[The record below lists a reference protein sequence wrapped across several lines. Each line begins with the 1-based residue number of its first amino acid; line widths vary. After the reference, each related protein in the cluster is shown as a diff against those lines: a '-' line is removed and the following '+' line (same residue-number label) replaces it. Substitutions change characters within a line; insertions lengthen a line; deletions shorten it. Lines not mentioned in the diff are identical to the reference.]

1 VIAVDVISGAEETL
15 PSRDPDASRVWFEEA
30 IVALLPDLYA
40 TGLRLTRHRTDA
52 EDLVAEAVAKAW
64 LGLGVLRDRSSFR
77 GWVFRILTNQFLSL
91 CRARALR
98 CETELP
104 DDAAEDAAQFSL
116 FERLHQ
122 PFLLWGGNP
131 EREFLDRLVRE
142 DLERAVAALPEVY
155 RVVVVLTDLEGLC
168 YHEVAAGLGIPIG
181 TVRSRLARGRAL
193 LQQALWR
200 HAADAGLVRGPEGKG
215 AAS

>member
-1 VIAVDVISGAEETL
+1 MVDVSAGLAGHDLREGLEA
-15 PSRDPDASRVWFEEA
+15 RRAWFEEA

-40 TGLRLTRHRTDA
+40 TGIRLVRNKTDA

-64 LGLGVLRDRSSFR
+64 LGVDVLRERSSFR

-91 CRARALR
+91 CRARSLR

-104 DDAAEDAAQFSL
+104 EDTAEDAASFSL

-131 EREFLDRLVRE
+131 ERELLDRLVRE
-142 DLERAVAALPEVY
+142 DLERAIAALPEVY
-155 RVVVVLTDLEGLC
+155 RVIVILSDLQGLR
-168 YHEVAAGLGIPIG
+168 YHEIAEGLGIPIG
-181 TVRSRLARGRAL
+181 TVRSRLARGRAR
-193 LQQALWR
+193 LQRALWR
-200 HAADAGLVRGPEGKG
+200 HAVDAGLVRAPERGG
-215 AAS
+215 TTS